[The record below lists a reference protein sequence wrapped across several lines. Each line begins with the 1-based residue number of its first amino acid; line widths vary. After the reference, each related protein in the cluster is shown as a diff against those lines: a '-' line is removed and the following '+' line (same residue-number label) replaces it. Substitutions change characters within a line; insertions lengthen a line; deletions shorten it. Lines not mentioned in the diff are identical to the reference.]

1 MEVEDV
7 LMQIRY
13 TGCTWKIDVT
23 HWFQIAF
30 WSLDPTAGPAVSLKC
45 TGAQTTFVI
54 HHVGESVSHIR
65 LYCLSG
71 HFIKDDRQ
79 QEIKDNREVNS
90 ELCWHTCQSKT
101 PVRVMC
107 YIILVRSDSLLE
119 PALGGPDR
127 NCRFWHFH
135 IHCATIST
143 DPVFFFQLHHCSVT
157 QKYVWANIN
166 YAPFKKNQKNIF
178 LCCKLMMWTG
188 TGYIP

>member
-1 MEVEDV
+1 MMEVEDV

-54 HHVGESVSHIR
+54 HHVGESMSHIR

-101 PVRVMC
+101 PVRAMC

-119 PALGGPDR
+119 PALGG
-127 NCRFWHFH
+127 
-135 IHCATIST
+135 
-143 DPVFFFQLHHCSVT
+143 
-157 QKYVWANIN
+157 
-166 YAPFKKNQKNIF
+166 
-178 LCCKLMMWTG
+178 TG
-188 TGYIP
+188 TAGFGTSTSILQPSPQIPCFSFSCTTVVWPRNTSGQI